1 MCRADCSGGSAAALG
16 FPDEDEEDEERD
28 PSALDLLAQASQ
40 LEVAK
45 GDTPEADAGPE
56 PEHTV
61 APPTSSSLSKLP
73 SSGTLEP
80 AIDLHPSS
88 TTPRASVTPLPPTSS
103 ADPNTQTQERGPL
116 ITPQSRPRNLSNAS
130 ELETP
135 AQRLMYP
142 LESPSFDDGTPQG
155 PHGHA
160 RYGYGPATDPAHGF
174 ASPTGA
180 TVPGLGK
187 YVHLSSS
194 MPARRV
200 RSPYLKWTVEEV
212 SYRFIIVHLPRC
224 KES

>member
-1 MCRADCSGGSAAALG
+1 VVPIADIQGGAAALG
-16 FPDEDEEDEERD
+16 FPADEEDDEERD

-45 GDTPEADAGPE
+45 GDTPEPDSAQATATPATSN
-56 PEHTV
+56 PNPNPKP
-61 APPTSSSLSKLP
+61 ASSS
-73 SSGTLEP
+73 TLEP

-88 TTPRASVTPLPPTSS
+88 STPRAAPASLPPPPS
-103 ADPNTQTQERGPL
+103 ADTSIQERGPL
-116 ITPQSRPRNLSNAS
+116 ITPQARPRNLSNAS

-135 AQRLMYP
+135 AQRLVYP
-142 LESPSFDDGTPQG
+142 LESPSFDDTPQG
-155 PHGHA
+155 PGHGHA
-160 RYGYGPATDPAHGF
+160 RYGYGPATDPPLGF

-212 SYRFIIVHLPRC
+212 SPLNCSMP
-224 KES
+224 ESPSQSV